1 MLKKRLCYSQNYK
14 QYLYVFFLIYYF
26 VYSTLAVRIVKLLR
40 ESVMKNYKVIALATV
55 LSFSFL
61 AQANESEAVVVEASM
76 ENVLEVGRENQQ
88 LSAASQSRIDSTE
101 RQTDKI
107 VNEYKVV
114 AKQVEGLKLYN
125 EQKRIQIQA
134 QLDLMDK
141 LDEQLVQVVVMQR
154 QIPPLAQRM
163 LEGLEQFVALDTPFY
178 IDERMERLDI
188 VRSSL
193 SNPKITASE
202 QVRQILEAYNIEA
215 EYGRK
220 ISSYE
225 DTIVI
230 DGKEMVVNVLVVG
243 RIGMFY
249 QTKDEQQ
256 SGVWNNETNDWEEVS
271 GYRTAIRD
279 GIRMAKKLAP
289 TDMLLLPVSKG
300 GA

>member
-1 MLKKRLCYSQNYK
+1 MYGRRTFAY
-14 QYLYVFFLIYYF
+14 
-26 VYSTLAVRIVKLLR
+26 ALLR
-40 ESVMKNYKVIALATV
+40 PSEVDSVT
-55 LSFSFL
+55 
-61 AQANESEAVVVEASM
+61 
-76 ENVLEVGRENQQ
+76 
-88 LSAASQSRIDSTE
+88 
-101 RQTDKI
+101 
-107 VNEYKVV
+107 V
-114 AKQVEGLKLYN
+114 AKTLKLPPASCWIDRD
-125 EQKRIQIQA
+125 ETTA
-134 QLDLMDK
+134 E
-141 LDEQLVQVVVMQR
+141 LDEL
-154 QIPPLAQRM
+154 P
-163 LEGLEQFVALDTPFY
+163 PFY
-178 IDERMERLDI
+178 IDERLERIDI

-230 DGKEMVVNVLVVG
+230 DGKEMVVNILVVG

-256 SGVWNNETNDWEEVS
+256 SGFWNNETNDWEEVS

-289 TDMLLLPVSKG
+289 TDMLLLPVVKG
-300 GA
+300 GAR

>member
-1 MLKKRLCYSQNYK
+1 MLNKKLTF
-14 QYLYVFFLIYYF
+14 VFIFL
-26 VYSTLAVRIVKLLR
+26 VST
-40 ESVMKNYKVIALATV
+40 
-55 LSFSFL
+55 SFL
-61 AQANESEAVVVEASM
+61 SASEMES
-76 ENVLEVGRENQQ
+76 VLEVGREN
-88 LSAASQSRIDSTE
+88 SSQSAVSQEKIDSTE
-101 RQTDKI
+101 KQTDKI

-220 ISSYE
+220 ISSY
-225 DTIVI
+225 
-230 DGKEMVVNVLVVG
+230 
-243 RIGMFY
+243 

>member
-26 VYSTLAVRIVKLLR
+26 VYSTLAGRIVKLLR

-55 LSFSFL
+55 LSSSFL

-125 EQKRIQIQA
+125 EQKRIQIKA

-141 LDEQLVQVVVMQR
+141 LDDQLDQVVVMQR

-163 LEGLEQFVALDTPFY
+163 LESLENFINLDTPFRIEERQNR
-178 IDERMERLDI
+178 IDL
-188 VRSSL
+188 VRASL
-193 SNPKITASE
+193 AKPKVTASE
-202 QVRQILEAYNIEA
+202 QVRQVLEAYNIEA

-220 ISSYE
+220 IDSYE
-225 DTIVI
+225 ATVE
-230 DGKEMVVNVLVVG
+230 GKVVNILVVG

-249 QTKDEQQ
+249 QTKDETET
-256 SGVWNNETNDWEEVS
+256 GVWNNDSQSWEIID
-271 GYRTAIRD
+271 GYRRPVRD

-289 TDMLLLPVSKG
+289 TDMLTIPVLKG

>member
-1 MLKKRLCYSQNYK
+1 
-14 QYLYVFFLIYYF
+14 
-26 VYSTLAVRIVKLLR
+26 
-40 ESVMKNYKVIALATV
+40 MKNYKVIALTTV

-61 AQANESEAVVVEASM
+61 AQANELEAVVVEASM

-125 EQKRIQIQA
+125 EQKRIQIKA
-134 QLDLMDK
+134 QLELMDR
-141 LDEQLVQVVVMQR
+141 LDDQLDQVVVMQR

-163 LEGLEQFVALDTPFY
+163 LESLENFINLDTPFRIEERQNR
-178 IDERMERLDI
+178 IDL
-188 VRSSL
+188 VRASL
-193 SNPKITASE
+193 AKPKVTASE
-202 QVRQILEAYNIEA
+202 QVRQVLEAYNIEA

-220 ISSYE
+220 IDSYE
-225 DTIVI
+225 ATVE
-230 DGKEMVVNVLVVG
+230 GKVVNILVVG

-249 QTKDEQQ
+249 QTKDETET
-256 SGVWNNETNDWEEVS
+256 GVWNNDSQSWEIID
-271 GYRTAIRD
+271 GYRRPVRD
-279 GIRMAKKLAP
+279 GIRMAKKLTP
-289 TDMLLLPVSKG
+289 TDMLTIPVLKG